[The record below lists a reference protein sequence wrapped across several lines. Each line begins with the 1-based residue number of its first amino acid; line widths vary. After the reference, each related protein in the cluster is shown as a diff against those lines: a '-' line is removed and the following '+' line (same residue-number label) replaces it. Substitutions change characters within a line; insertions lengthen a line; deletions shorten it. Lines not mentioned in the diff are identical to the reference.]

1 MNRVEALTAWFEYQK
16 TATNEFSLPLLPFLL
31 QLIVYALAYFD
42 LKKYTINPQTNRQ
55 TFGFG
60 PLLITVLFLAYKK
73 KTKTLKKK
81 MFPQK
86 IKK

>member
-42 LKKYTINPQTNRQ
+42 LKTYALKPKCCCQ
-55 TFGFG
+55 FFS
-60 PLLITVLFLAYKK
+60 FAKK
-73 KTKTLKKK
+73 N
-81 MFPQK
+81 
-86 IKK
+86 I

>member
-42 LKKYTINPQTNRQ
+42 LKKYALKPKLTV
-55 TFGFG
+55 F
-60 PLLITVLFLAYKK
+60 LLLCCQFFSFAKK
-73 KTKTLKKK
+73 KHLKNS
-81 MFPQK
+81 
-86 IKK
+86 

>member
-42 LKKYTINPQTNRQ
+42 LNKFVLKQKV
-55 TFGFG
+55 F
-60 PLLITVLFLAYKK
+60 LLL
-73 KTKTLKKK
+73 
-81 MFPQK
+81 
-86 IKK
+86 